1 MTGIIILLLVFAVF
15 LIISGNM
22 LIKILQFPNDYSAST
37 ITQWLITFMLS
48 GIAIGALIA
57 LFVGEILKGCGNA

>member
-15 LIISGNM
+15 LIISGNTLM
-22 LIKILQFPNDYSAST
+22 KILQFPNDYLIST
-37 ITQWLITFMLS
+37 VIQWVITFMLS
-48 GIAIGALIA
+48 GIAVGALLA

>member
-15 LIISGNM
+15 LIISGNTLM
-22 LIKILQFPNDYSAST
+22 KILQFPNDYLIST
-37 ITQWLITFMLS
+37 VIQWVITFMLS